1 MHLPTDFSPKSK
13 RWGPCSSL
21 DRSIR
26 SRIRRLRHPSPIAPA
41 HPRIARSRR
50 GETIPDV
57 GVLKSFVFAVSN
69 AAPRARPAAERSHLR
84 WNNEALALDHCS
96 PKVQSASQ
104 CVDNRLRSS
113 RVPLSAL
120 TIDVVPSTDASCLVN
135 APSMPVDVVARHAPT
150 CAGTMRRASGY
161 RALPLTLEQ

>member
-1 MHLPTDFSPKSK
+1 MS
-13 RWGPCSSL
+13 
-21 DRSIR
+21 
-26 SRIRRLRHPSPIAPA
+26 A
-41 HPRIARSRR
+41 
-50 GETIPDV
+50 V

-69 AAPRARPAAERSHLR
+69 DAPRARPAAERSHLR

-96 PKVQSASQ
+96 PKVQNTSQ

-120 TIDVVPSTDASCLVN
+120 IIDVVPSPDASCLMN
-135 APSMPVDVVARHAPT
+135 ALSMPVDVVARHAPT

-161 RALPLTLEQ
+161 QALPLTLEQ

>member
-1 MHLPTDFSPKSK
+1 M
-13 RWGPCSSL
+13 
-21 DRSIR
+21 R
-26 SRIRRLRHPSPIAPA
+26 SRVRRLRQPSPIAAA

-96 PKVQSASQ
+96 PKVQSTSQ

-120 TIDVVPSTDASCLVN
+120 IIDVVPFPDASCLMN
-135 APSMPVDVVARHAPT
+135 ALSMPVDVVAPHAPT
-150 CAGTMRRASGY
+150 CAGTMRRASGH